1 MARFWCTAR
10 ASLLRSGATLGMLRA
25 GGYQD
30 RRGKTVRIAA
40 LFFGMIAGLFALL
53 APSALRTDL
62 MPAFLEFWATTS
74 SERMLGTLAWYA
86 VPATAL
92 LGGVLATITPGFAA
106 LLLLGAAVGWLGI
119 GISVPQLFT
128 YQLLGPAAA
137 AGIGALLA
145 FLAGELEVRRRRLAR
160 RSRRIVEEAPE
171 ADSESEREAAFRMD
185 PLLMPRQET
194 VTPRHAIPLTLSDVT
209 VTARPAGEAPR
220 RQDRDPPLA
229 PGRRDPGGWSEARR
243 DPSTPAID
251 LSMRRGDGGLV
262 GDVRDSDARP
272 EPQSRRSVREERR
285 GGGAMIAA
293 MAAVGAVVGVGILAA
308 GGYLLYRDGA
318 LDTLFSESPAP
329 VVAAAGDAPGTALP
343 KPPAKLELPATPAQ
357 SIAALPAASGTVEP
371 ASTAPLRV
379 AAGPAPERYD
389 DPFSYCGAVGTID
402 YIDQRYV
409 GPAVPDAITR
419 VLPIAASA
427 ARDRVRWRCFEGT
440 VLACTSYIGPICDS
454 APTVIEMREFCERN
468 PNVEQLLAPNGPW
481 SCVDGKPQLPADA
494 SWPIDARG
502 FLPQGWVDVPNPG
515 VPG

>member
-1 MARFWCTAR
+1 
-10 ASLLRSGATLGMLRA
+10 MLRA

-30 RRGKTVRIAA
+30 RREKTVRVAA

-62 MPAFLEFWATTS
+62 MSAFLEFWATTS
-74 SERMLGTLAWYA
+74 SERMLGTLVWYA

-145 FLAGELEVRRRRLAR
+145 FVAGELEVRRRRLAR

-171 ADSESEREAAFRMD
+171 ADSEDEREAALRMD

-194 VTPRHAIPLTLSDVT
+194 VTPPRRAIPLTLSDVT

-220 RQDRDPPLA
+220 RQDRDPPLT
-229 PGRRDPGGWSEARR
+229 PGRRDPGAGSETRGEHSA
-243 DPSTPAID
+243 PVID
-251 LSMRRGDGGLV
+251 LSMRRGDGGSV

-272 EPQSRRSVREERR
+272 EPQPRRSAREERR
-285 GGGAMIAA
+285 AGGGAMIAA
-293 MAAVGAVVGVGILAA
+293 MAAVGAVVGVGVLAA

-318 LDTLFSESPAP
+318 LDALFSAPPAP
-329 VVAAAGDAPGTALP
+329 VAAAAGNAPDAALP
-343 KPPAKLELPATPAQ
+343 KLPAKLELPAAPAQ

-402 YIDQRYV
+402 HIDQRYA
-409 GPAVPDAITR
+409 GPAVPDAIVR
-419 VLPIAASA
+419 ALPIAASA

-468 PNVEQLLAPNGPW
+468 PDVEQLLAPNGPW
-481 SCVDGKPQLPADA
+481 SCVDGKPQLPTDA
-494 SWPIDARG
+494 SWATDARG

-515 VPG
+515 APAG